1 MVDIDGLNSF
11 EIDVLREIGNIGAG
25 NAATALAEML
35 SKRVNMHVPEVK
47 IVDFKNVPEI
57 LGGAEQPV
65 AGIYLSFTGDVEG
78 SALLVIDEVS
88 AHILI
93 DMMMGRRI
101 DLNRQWNDID
111 LSALQELGNILTSSY
126 LGALASLTNLYIK
139 PSIPCLA
146 IDMAGAILSVPA
158 VEFGMTGDKV
168 LFIETEFIEGSD
180 NVQVYFFLI
189 PDVQSYDV
197 ILKALGVTE

>member
-25 NAATALAEML
+25 NAATALAKML
-35 SKRVNMHVPEVK
+35 SKKVNMHVPEVR
-47 IVDFKNVPEI
+47 IMDFKNVPDV

-65 AGIYLSFTGDVEG
+65 MGVYLNFEGDVEG
-78 SALLVIDEVS
+78 SVLLVMDEAS

-93 DMMMGRRI
+93 DMMMGRPI
-101 DLNRQWNDID
+101 DTNRPLSDID
-111 LSALQELGNILTSSY
+111 LSAVQELGNILTSSY
-126 LGALASLTNLYIK
+126 LGALSTLAKLDVR

-158 VEFGMTGDKV
+158 VEFGMTSDKV
-168 LFIETEFIEGSD
+168 LFIETEFIEGAD
-180 NVQVYFFLI
+180 NVRVYFFLV
-189 PDVQSYDV
+189 PDVDSYDT
-197 ILKALGVTE
+197 ILKALGVIQ